1 MDNLET
7 LIISE
12 NTVLQSMVSTE
23 LKETTKSMVSG
34 CGEEQKSPWNGKII
48 QAMITSL
55 STRWILKI
63 RLIKNLPKNIGS
75 ILRKIKLS
83 RENQSLML
91 IGSSEKVIV
100 ICKQSFVNSYCKQ
113 LSHRTYLLT
122 IFALLR

>member
-63 RLIKNLPKNIGS
+63 RLIKNLLRNIGS